1 MTPWLEPAA
10 LFIVLFYVVL
20 QARREAEPRRFLLRL
35 LLTAVSGFLVEE
47 SCIRL
52 YGFYDYSPE
61 WSVKIMHL
69 PLLVLLIWPVVI
81 HSAGDLARGLFLRGR
96 RGGAGW
102 LALVGGALVF
112 LDAAAIEPISVHS
125 GLWYWTEPGLFD
137 VPPIGIIG
145 WGFFGG
151 LCLGLFEHTS
161 RRPPAWDLLVLPVA
175 LLGTH
180 LLLLGAWWGALRWV
194 NGPVSADAAVMTVWI
209 AGAIATLLALRH
221 TAGAWLKPPSMLL
234 RIPAASFFVVLLVTH
249 WPGLNALFWY
259 FLAFNPPNI
268 LLTAQSVKAR
278 LREPAPRA

>member
-81 HSAGDLARGLFLRGR
+81 HSAGELARGLFLRGR

-125 GLWYWTEPGLFD
+125 GLWYWTEPGLL
-137 VPPIGIIG
+137 ILRAGG
-145 WGFFGG
+145 WTVTRVTNPVCI
-151 LCLGLFEHTS
+151 LCG
-161 RRPPAWDLLVLPVA
+161 RC
-175 LLGTH
+175 GT
-180 LLLLGAWWGALRWV
+180 
-194 NGPVSADAAVMTVWI
+194 SAD
-209 AGAIATLLALRH
+209 LHRY
-221 TAGAWLKPPSMLL
+221 
-234 RIPAASFFVVLLVTH
+234 R
-249 WPGLNALFWY
+249 
-259 FLAFNPPNI
+259 
-268 LLTAQSVKAR
+268 
-278 LREPAPRA
+278 